1 MSLHAELK
9 KIEINGRK
17 VIHIQPID
25 KAKHDH
31 VNSKPKKKPRPK
43 EVDDVSGVQGN
54 RPGQRRPLM
63 RCSFLAQVIVTR
75 IFCDGKCD
83 QNRAATDV

>member
-31 VNSKPKKKPRPK
+31 VNSKPKKNHAQKRLTTF
-43 EVDDVSGVQGN
+43 QGYK
-54 RPGQRRPLM
+54 G
-63 RCSFLAQVIVTR
+63 T
-75 IFCDGKCD
+75 G
-83 QNRAATDV
+83 RANAGR